1 MAWLYLDYVTD
12 FLRITPVRQVN
23 KLAFLLDAQQQA
35 VCKIPV
41 FKTVYPILSNMWGVL
56 KEPMPVHAKPL
67 KFWAPDSGKMAQTF
81 GQS

>member
-1 MAWLYLDYVTD
+1 MALLYLDYVTD

-23 KLAFLLDAQQQA
+23 KLGFLSRYSAA
-35 VCKIPV
+35 SIPI

-67 KFWAPDSGKMAQTF
+67 KFWAPVSGQKAQTF
-81 GQS
+81 GKS